1 MPRVVYFDVSADD
14 PERAIKFYENVFGWE
29 IEKWQGPME
38 YWRIKTGEPDQPGI
52 DGGLARREK
61 PSDAI
66 TNIIDVLSVDEF
78 TARVI
83 ANGGQ
88 IVQPKITIP
97 TVGFLVIFKD
107 TEGNTFG
114 MMESDASAK

>member
-1 MPRVVYFDVSADD
+1 MA
-14 PERAIKFYENVFGWE
+14 K
-29 IEKWQGPME
+29 
-38 YWRIKTGEPDQPGI
+38 
-52 DGGLARREK
+52 REK

-66 TNIIDVLSVDEF
+66 TNIIDIPSVDEF

-83 ANGGQ
+83 ANGGR

-97 TVGFLVIFKD
+97 TVGYLVIFED